1 MQPIIDLQDISLELN
16 KQSILKHISF
26 QVNPGDFLTI
36 TGPSGSGKSTV
47 LKLIAGLISRTSG
60 DIKLNEKLIDSYDP
74 IEYRRIVSY
83 CFQTPVLF
91 GETVKDNLEFPY
103 IIRKQDFDES
113 RAISELESVG
123 LPSNYLHKSINELSG
138 GEKQRVALIRNLI
151 FLPKILLL
159 DEITSALD
167 SESKNIIHALINR
180 LNDSNKITIIAVTHD
195 DNEIKLADQ
204 LINIEAGKITE
215 VTHA

>member
-1 MQPIIDLQDISLELN
+1 MQPIINLQDISLEINNHSL
-16 KQSILKHISF
+16 LKHISF
-26 QVNPGDFLTI
+26 KVNSGDFLTI
-36 TGPSGSGKSTV
+36 TGPSGSGKSTI

-60 DIKLNEKLIDSYDP
+60 DIQFNNQSIDSYDP
-74 IEYRRIVSY
+74 INYRRVVSY

-103 IIRKQDFDES
+103 IIRKQNFDEAH
-113 RAISELESVG
+113 AIVSLESVG
-123 LPSNYLHKSINELSG
+123 LPSHYLSKSINELSG

-151 FLPKILLL
+151 FLPKVLLL

-167 SESKNIIHALINR
+167 SESKKIIHTLINH

-195 DNEIKLADQ
+195 DSEIKMADQ
-204 LINIEAGKITE
+204 LIEIVNGQMTE
-215 VTHA
+215 VTHE

>member
-1 MQPIIDLQDISLELN
+1 MKNIIDLQGVSLKIN
-16 KQSILKHISF
+16 DQSILKHISF
-26 QVNPGDFLTI
+26 KVNSGDFLTI

-60 DIKLNEKLIDSYDP
+60 DIKFENQSIDGYDP
-74 IEYRRIVSY
+74 IDYRRDVSY

-103 IIRKQDFDES
+103 VIRKKTFDEAH
-113 RAISELESVG
+113 AIAELESVG
-123 LPSNYLHKSINELSG
+123 LPSHYLSKSINELSG

-151 FLPKILLL
+151 FLPKVLLL

-167 SESKNIIHALINR
+167 SESKKIIHTLINH
-180 LNDSNKITIIAVTHD
+180 LNDSNKITILAVTHD
-195 DNEIKLADQ
+195 DNEIQMADQ
-204 LINIEAGKITE
+204 LINIENGQMME
-215 VTHA
+215 VAHE